1 MFVKIQVKNILS
13 STRRMDDVESC
24 LTGFIYLKSFDPV
37 LHKQCN
43 SIQYPCTLKVISKM
57 SETEEYSGCL
67 IFYVNSKKVVDE
79 NPDPAETLLS
89 YLRNKLR

>member
-37 LHKQCN
+37 LHKHYTTQHN
-43 SIQYPCTLKVISKM
+43 TIS
-57 SETEEYSGCL
+57 SRIEGDFQDVRNRG
-67 IFYVNSKKVVDE
+67 IFWLFDI
-79 NPDPAETLLS
+79 
-89 YLRNKLR
+89 LRQQ

>member
-1 MFVKIQVKNILS
+1 MA
-13 STRRMDDVESC
+13 DVESC
-24 LTGFIYLKSFDPV
+24 QTGFICQKSVDPV
-37 LHKQCN
+37 LHRQTLQLN
-43 SIQYPCTLKVISKM
+43 SKLNRIFNVVISNM